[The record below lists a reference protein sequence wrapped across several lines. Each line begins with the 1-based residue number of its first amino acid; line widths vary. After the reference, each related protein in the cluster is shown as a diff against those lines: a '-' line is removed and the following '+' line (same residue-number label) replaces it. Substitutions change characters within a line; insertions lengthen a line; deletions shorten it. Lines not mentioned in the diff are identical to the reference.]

1 MEKSTFKIAI
11 NAPRNKVW
19 EILWG
24 ATSYPEWT
32 AAFAE
37 GSKAV
42 SDWQKGSKILF
53 TNVEDRGMVAIIEEK
68 IPNEFMSFK
77 HMGEYNK
84 GEEDLTSDKVKAWAG
99 AHENYTLS
107 TVDGKTELRVDMD
120 LEEAYKDYFL
130 ETFPLALNK
139 VKELSEQP

>member
-11 NAPRNKVW
+11 DAPRSKVW

-32 AAFAE
+32 AAFSE

-42 SDWQKGSKILF
+42 SDWEKGSKILF
-53 TNVEDRGMVAIIEEK
+53 TDGGDRGMVARIADK
-68 IPNEFMSFK
+68 IPDEFMSFQ
-77 HMGEYNK
+77 HLGEYNQ

-99 AHENYTLS
+99 AFENYTLS

-120 LEEAYKDYFL
+120 LEAEYKDFFL
-130 ETFPLALNK
+130 KTFPVALEK
-139 VKELSEQP
+139 VKQLSEQS

>member
-37 GSKAV
+37 GSRAV
-42 SDWQKGSKILF
+42 TDWQKGSKVLF
-53 TNVEDRGMVAIIEEK
+53 TDGSDRGMVALIEEK

-77 HMGEYNK
+77 HLGEYDK
-84 GEEDLTSDKVKAWAG
+84 GVEDLTSDKVKAWAG
-99 AHENYTLS
+99 AFENYTLS

-120 LEEAYKDYFL
+120 LEEEFKDYFL
-130 ETFPLALNK
+130 KTFPLALNK
-139 VKELSEQP
+139 VKELSEQS